1 MPHIEH
7 HAVFKIF
14 LIFFEEFDEKA
25 EGEDVS
31 QAEPEEEATV
41 QFLAVILI
49 QVNHDEEQDKI
60 SDRFVELSRVT
71 GLHIFSLFGS

>member
-1 MPHIEH
+1 MSHIEH

-14 LIFFEEFDEKA
+14 LVFFEEFDEKA

-31 QAEPEEEATV
+31 QAEAEEEAAM

-49 QVNHDEEQDKI
+49 
-60 SDRFVELSRVT
+60 
-71 GLHIFSLFGS
+71 